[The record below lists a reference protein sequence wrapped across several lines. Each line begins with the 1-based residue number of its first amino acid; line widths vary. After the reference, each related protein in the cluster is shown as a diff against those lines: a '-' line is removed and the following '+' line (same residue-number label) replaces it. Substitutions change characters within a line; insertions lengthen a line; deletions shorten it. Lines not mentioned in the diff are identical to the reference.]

1 MEKSKYCETC
11 KEMNC
16 TKIEGV
22 ADMGEMK
29 PSCYKTETRPSK
41 DEYYI
46 GIAEAVLERSTCL
59 RRKYGS
65 VLVKNDE
72 IVSTGY
78 NGSPRGEK
86 NCCDLGYCERE
97 EQNIPKGERYELCVA
112 IHAEDNAITSAGRHK
127 ACGATLY
134 IVGKNTADGTYANPA
149 PCMMCRRKIV
159 NAGVKRV
166 VGLFFN
172 NETGAKEIKNIT
184 VKLKE

>member
-1 MEKSKYCETC
+1 
-11 KEMNC
+11 
-16 TKIEGV
+16 
-22 ADMGEMK
+22 MG
-29 PSCYKTETRPSK
+29 RISK

-86 NCCDLGYCERE
+86 NCCDVGYCERE
-97 EQNIPKGERYELCVA
+97 AQGVPKGERYELCVA
-112 IHAEDNAITSAGRHK
+112 IHSEDNAITSAGRDK
-127 ACGATLY
+127 ANGATLY
-134 IVGKNTADGTYANPA
+134 IVGKNTADGSYANPS

-159 NAGVKRV
+159 NAGVNRV
-166 VGLFFN
+166 VGLF
-172 NETGAKEIKNIT
+172 EDGDITEIRDIN
-184 VKLKE
+184 VR